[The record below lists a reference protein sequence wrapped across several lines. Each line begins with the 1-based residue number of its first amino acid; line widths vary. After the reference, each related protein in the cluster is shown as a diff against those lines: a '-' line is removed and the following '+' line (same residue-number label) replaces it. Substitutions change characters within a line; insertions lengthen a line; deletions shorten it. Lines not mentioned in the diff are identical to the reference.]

1 MATRVQLE
9 RTYAKTKNAI
19 FRGLRDY
26 NRGRVGK
33 QPWRQIAVSIR
44 DDADAILGGV
54 CGEVWGGYLFVAG
67 VWLDERVRGH
77 DLASQ
82 AMDELE
88 AQAKEAG
95 AKRSYVDTFSFQARP
110 FYEKRGYTVFGQLDG
125 YFENEK
131 RYWLSKT
138 L

>member
-1 MATRVQLE
+1 MAPKVQLE

-19 FRGLRDY
+19 FRGLRGY
-26 NRGRVGK
+26 NRSRVGK

-44 DDADAILGGV
+44 DDADVIIGGV
-54 CGEVWGGYLFVAG
+54 CGEVWGGYLFVVGA
-67 VWLDERVRGH
+67 WLDERVRGQ

-88 AQAKEAG
+88 SQAKEAG

-110 FYEKRGYTVFGQLDG
+110 FYEKRGYQLFGQLDG
-125 YFENEK
+125 YFTNEK